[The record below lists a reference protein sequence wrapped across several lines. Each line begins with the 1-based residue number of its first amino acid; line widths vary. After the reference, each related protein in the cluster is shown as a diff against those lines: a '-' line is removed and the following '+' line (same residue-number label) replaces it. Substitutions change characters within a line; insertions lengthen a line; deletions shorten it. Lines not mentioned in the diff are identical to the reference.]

1 MMKQWEMRD
10 ARWQEAMANRRIKE
24 IGEEGLVVRHI
35 RCGCKKCGV
44 FCILMKG
51 DRYYREG

>member
-10 ARWQEAMANRRIKE
+10 ARWQESMCNRRIKE
-24 IGEEGLVVRHI
+24 AGLKGKAHPWHI

-44 FCILMKG
+44 FCVERKNNGKIMS
-51 DRYYREG
+51 